1 MEVCPL
7 ARGVILSNDAT
18 PIHLITRWPSLLP
31 SSFTRTPIG
40 SSYDLLSIQE
50 KYGLTTFHD
59 FDLMG

>member
-1 MEVCPL
+1 MEVCLL

-31 SSFTRTPIG
+31 SSFTHTPIG
-40 SSYDLLSIQE
+40 SPYGLPSFEE